1 MLEKKPNTMEP
12 LLQIR
17 GLEKSFGHK
26 KALNGIDLT
35 VRKGEFLALF
45 GPNGAGKTTLL
56 KAISTIIRPTR
67 GEIYFQGNLIDEN
80 SIVLRS
86 SIGLVSHNTLLYEDL
101 TAYENLVF
109 YSRMYGV
116 DGWKKR
122 VEQVLHT
129 VGLYHRKDDVV
140 RTFSRGMLQR
150 LSIARAILHEPE
162 ILLLDEPYTGLD
174 AQAIKI
180 LDELLES
187 LKDGNRTFIMTS
199 HDIHKGFEHATRL
212 SILNSGKIVF
222 DRYKD
227 EVRFEDFEK
236 EFWKWVGQEDR
247 AC

>member
-1 MLEKKPNTMEP
+1 MEP
-12 LLQIR
+12 LLQVR

-26 KALNGIDLT
+26 KALNGIDLSIK
-35 VRKGEFLALF
+35 KGDFLALF

-56 KAISTIIRPTR
+56 KTISTIIRPTR
-67 GEIYFQGNLIDEN
+67 GEIYYQGAQIDEN

-86 SIGLVSHNTLLYEDL
+86 SIGLVSHNSLLYEDL

-109 YSRMYGV
+109 YSRMYGIE
-116 DGWKKR
+116 DSKR
-122 VEQVLHT
+122 RIEQVLHT

-180 LDELLES
+180 LDDLLES
-187 LKDGNRTFIMTS
+187 LKDGQRTFIMTS

-212 SILNSGKIVF
+212 SILSAGRIVF
-222 DRYKD
+222 DKNKH
-227 EVRFEDFEK
+227 EVSLEEFEK
-236 EFWKWVGQEDR
+236 EFWKWVGEEDR
-247 AC
+247 VC